1 MDISRELDRIIV
13 AIESGKHGAF
23 VVRLL
28 HWRKAW
34 LERNI
39 P

>member
-13 AIESGKHGAF
+13 AIELDHHGAF
-23 VVRLL
+23 VVCLL
-28 HWRKAW
+28 RRWKAY
-34 LERNI
+34 LERRI